1 MSGKSQVLV
10 AGFIKFATQMLGSK
24 VEGIFWFKPS
34 WMLEWDTMSC
44 TYFPCTL
51 EKLGIGFVHN
61 VFPGLGAAWFGF
73 VCENVFSVTIF

>member
-1 MSGKSQVLV
+1 
-10 AGFIKFATQMLGSK
+10 
-24 VEGIFWFKPS
+24 
-34 WMLEWDTMSC
+34 MLEWDTMFC
-44 TYFPCTL
+44 TYFPCKL